1 MIRTFIADDHVI
13 VRRGLR
19 QIVAETPEIV
29 IADEAGTG
37 QEALHKLLN
46 NQYDVVLLD
55 ISMPDINGLDVLKE
69 IKQQKPETRILILSM
84 HPEEQF
90 AIRAL
95 KAGAS
100 GYLTKDSAPSE
111 LVSAIK
117 KVADGGRYVTES
129 LAEQLASQLTDDSGR
144 EPHETLTDREYQI
157 MQMIA
162 GGVSIQEIAEELFLS
177 TSTVYTYRTRILR
190 KLQLKNNAA
199 LIRYA
204 TDNKL
209 LS

>member
-1 MIRTFIADDHVI
+1 MIKTFIADDHVI

-19 QIVAETPEIV
+19 QIIADTPEIT

-37 QEALHKLLN
+37 QETIQKVLSN
-46 NQYDVVLLD
+46 SYDVVLLD
-55 ISMPDINGLDVLKE
+55 ITMPDINGLDILKE

-100 GYLTKDSAPSE
+100 GYLTKDSAPAE

-117 KVADGGRYVTES
+117 KCSRRRQIRQLLSRRKTGFAVDGRYQQGT
-129 LAEQLASQLTDDSGR
+129 A
-144 EPHETLTDREYQI
+144 
-157 MQMIA
+157 
-162 GGVSIQEIAEELFLS
+162 
-177 TSTVYTYRTRILR
+177 
-190 KLQLKNNAA
+190 
-199 LIRYA
+199 
-204 TDNKL
+204 
-209 LS
+209 

>member
-1 MIRTFIADDHVI
+1 MIRTFIADDHAI

-19 QIVAETPEIV
+19 QIVAETTDIV
-29 IADEAGTG
+29 IAGEASTG
-37 QEALHKLLN
+37 KEALQEILTN
-46 NQYDVVLLD
+46 NFDVILLD
-55 ISMPDINGLDVLKE
+55 ITMPDINGLDILKE
-69 IKQQKPETRILILSM
+69 IKRQRPEIKVLILSM

-111 LVSAIK
+111 LVGAIQ
-117 KVADGGRYVTES
+117 KVAKGGRYISVS
-129 LAEQLASQLTDDSGR
+129 LGEKLASQLTDDSGK

-162 GGVSIQEIAEELFLS
+162 RGNSIQEIAEELFLS

-190 KLQLKNNAA
+190 KLQIRSNAA

-204 TDNKL
+204 TDNNL
-209 LS
+209 L

>member
-37 QEALHKLLN
+37 QEALHKILN

-100 GYLTKDSAPSE
+100 GYLTKDSAPAE

-117 KVADGGRYVTES
+117 KVANGGRYVTES
-129 LAEQLASQLTDDSGR
+129 LAEQLASQLTDDFDR

-162 GGVSIQEIAEELFLS
+162 SGVSIQEIAEELFLS

-209 LS
+209 LP

>member
-1 MIRTFIADDHVI
+1 MIRTYIADDHTI

-19 QIVAETPEIV
+19 QIVAETSDIV
-29 IADEAGTG
+29 IAGEASTG
-37 QEALHKLLN
+37 KEALQEIMKDN
-46 NQYDVVLLD
+46 YDVVLLD
-55 ISMPDINGLDVLKE
+55 ITMPDINGLDILKE
-69 IKQQKPETRILILSM
+69 LKRKRPDIRILILSM

-100 GYLTKDSAPSE
+100 GYLTKDSAASE
-111 LVSAIK
+111 LVGAIY
-117 KVADGGRYVTES
+117 KVSRGGRYISATLGEK
-129 LAEQLASQLTDDSGR
+129 LASQLTDDTGK

-157 MQMIA
+157 MQLIA
-162 GGVSIQEIAEELFLS
+162 RGKSIQEIASELFLS

-190 KLQLKNNAA
+190 KLQVKSNAA

-204 TDNKL
+204 TDNNL
-209 LS
+209 L

>member
-37 QEALHKLLN
+37 QEALHKILN

-100 GYLTKDSAPSE
+100 GYLTKDSAPAE

-117 KVADGGRYVTES
+117 KVANGGRYVTES
-129 LAEQLASQLTDDSGR
+129 LAEQLASQLTDDSDR

-162 GGVSIQEIAEELFLS
+162 SGVSIQEIAEELFLS

-209 LS
+209 LA

>member
-1 MIRTFIADDHVI
+1 MIRTFIADDHTI

-19 QIVAETPEIV
+19 QIVAETSDIV
-29 IADEAGTG
+29 ITGEASTG
-37 QEALHKLLN
+37 KEAIQDILKDN
-46 NQYDVVLLD
+46 YDVVLLD
-55 ISMPDINGLDVLKE
+55 ITMPDINGLDILKE
-69 IKQQKPETRILILSM
+69 LKRKRPDIRILILSM

-95 KAGAS
+95 KAGAA

-111 LVSAIK
+111 LVGAIY
-117 KVADGGRYVTES
+117 KVAKGGKYISATLGEK
-129 LAEQLASQLTDDSGR
+129 LASQLTDDTGK

-157 MQMIA
+157 MQLIA
-162 GGVSIQEIAEELFLS
+162 RGKSIQEIAGELFLS

-190 KLQLKNNAA
+190 KLQVKSNAA

-204 TDNKL
+204 TDNNL
-209 LS
+209 L